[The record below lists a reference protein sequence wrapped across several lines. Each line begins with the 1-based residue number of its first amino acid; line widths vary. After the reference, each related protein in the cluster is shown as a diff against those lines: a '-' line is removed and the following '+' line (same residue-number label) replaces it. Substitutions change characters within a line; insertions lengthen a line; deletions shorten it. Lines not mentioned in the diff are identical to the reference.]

1 MILENSATPQI
12 QQSFDKDFS
21 DFRGA
26 VRKDTVNLKLDI
38 VKQLGQGCSLAEIVQ
53 SLSEKY
59 HLSTRDIYYH
69 YSTMD
74 KWTQYFL
81 TAQET
86 KQAFLT
92 NLIRL
97 DYIYREFSFIYQHAH
112 DDNARLGALKG
123 MLFTIKE
130 KAELTNINITKK
142 GDNTTFTWKEN
153 SLEAEE
159 LHKRVDEL
167 IKFNREP
174 QHIRIEVVDPDDINK
189 QLAEYE
195 SLINQEKE
203 TIKNE

>member
-1 MILENSATPQI
+1 
-12 QQSFDKDFS
+12 
-21 DFRGA
+21 
-26 VRKDTVNLKLDI
+26 
-38 VKQLGQGCSLAEIVQ
+38 
-53 SLSEKY
+53 
-59 HLSTRDIYYH
+59 
-69 YSTMD
+69 MD

-203 TIKNE
+203 TIKND